1 MLSLRALRALALG
14 ASLPALTACGSSQG
28 SDPTSQQT
36 SPSSTARES
45 EMCGHSVP
53 TAPRNAGQ
61 EGLEHYLQGIEVPVD
76 PETLAPICA
85 RQDRAI
91 VFFAAHPDDETIGM
105 AGAIRQAV
113 AEGRPVFV
121 ELMTH
126 GEASFARGVLD
137 DHGTDAWH
145 PGKHVYDLSAEDFGD
160 ARVREFL
167 DAVHRL
173 GVTGIHVAGFVNG
186 ELSSAQAAE
195 RVTYW
200 TSRKEPGLSLRGTA
214 GAQDPETDANPLPH
228 PDHAAVWEALV
239 ASGHADVLGY
249 CIYQAVTG
257 KCRFEQR
264 VSLGTL
270 CPFKRDALA
279 AYELWDPESGRY
291 AIAYHST
298 HGLLD
303 DVAKGCREWIVRPT
317 KSDNLPIEPPALVEE
332 SVED

>member
-1 MLSLRALRALALG
+1 MPSFRALHALALG
-14 ASLPALTACGSSQG
+14 AFLLAPTACGSSQG
-28 SDPTSQQT
+28 SEPTDPKE
-36 SPSSTARES
+36 SPSSTARQS
-45 EMCGHSVP
+45 ETCGRNVP
-53 TAPRNAGQ
+53 TAPRDAGQ

-76 PETLAPICA
+76 PQTLAPLCSWPA
-85 RQDRAI
+85 RPV
-91 VFFAAHPDDETIGM
+91 VFFSAHPDDETIGM

-126 GEASFARGVLD
+126 GEASFVRGLLN
-137 DHGTDAWH
+137 DHGTDSWH
-145 PGKHVYDLSAEDFGD
+145 PGKHVYDLSADDFGD

-186 ELSSAQAAE
+186 QLTSAQVAE

-200 TSRKEPGLSLRGTA
+200 TSRNEPGLSLRGTA
-214 GAQDPETDANPLPH
+214 GAQDPESFTNPLPH

-257 KCRFEQR
+257 KCRFQQR
-264 VSLGTL
+264 VNLGAWCL
-270 CPFKRDALA
+270 FKLDALG
-279 AYELWDPESGRY
+279 AYEDWDPPSGRY

-303 DVAKGCREWIVRPT
+303 DVAKGCREWIVRPGVRD
-317 KSDNLPIEPPALVEE
+317 SVPIQRPGLVET

>member
-1 MLSLRALRALALG
+1 MLSFRALRALALG
-14 ASLPALTACGSSQG
+14 ASLPALAACGSSQG
-28 SDPTSQQT
+28 SEPTDEKE

-45 EMCGHSVP
+45 EMCAHSVP
-53 TAPRNAGQ
+53 TAPPQSGQ
-61 EGLEHYLQGIEVPVD
+61 EGLERYLQSIEVPVD
-76 PETLAPICA
+76 PDTLAPICA
-85 RQDRAI
+85 RQSRPI

-126 GEASFARGVLD
+126 GEASFARGGLN

-145 PGKHVYDLSAEDFGD
+145 PGKHVYDLSVEDFGD

-186 ELSSAQAAE
+186 ELSSAQVAE
-195 RVTYW
+195 RITYW
-200 TSRKEPGLSLRGTA
+200 MSRKEPGLSLRGTA

-239 ASGHADVLGY
+239 ASGHPDVLGY

-257 KCRFEQR
+257 KCRFQQR
-264 VSLGTL
+264 VNVGAWCL
-270 CPFKRDALA
+270 FKLDALG
-279 AYELWDPESGRY
+279 AYEHWDPANGRY

-303 DVAKGCREWIVRPT
+303 DVAKGCHEWIVRPGVRD
-317 KSDNLPIEPPALVEE
+317 SVPIERPGLVET

>member
-1 MLSLRALRALALG
+1 MLSFRALRALALG
-14 ASLPALTACGSSQG
+14 ALLPALGACGSSQA
-28 SDPTSQQT
+28 SEPTDQKE

-45 EMCGHSVP
+45 VTCGHNVP
-53 TAPRNAGQ
+53 TAPRDAGQ

-76 PETLAPICA
+76 PETLAPLCSWPA
-85 RQDRAI
+85 RPI

-126 GEASFARGVLD
+126 GEASFARGVLND
-137 DHGTDAWH
+137 QLTDSWH
-145 PGKHVYDLSAEDFGD
+145 PGKHVYDLSVEDFGD

-186 ELSSAQAAE
+186 ELSSAQVAE

-214 GAQDPETDANPLPH
+214 GAQDPESFANPLPH

-239 ASGHADVLGY
+239 ASGHPDVLGY

-257 KCRFEQR
+257 KCRFQQR
-264 VSLGTL
+264 VSLGAL
-270 CPFKRDALA
+270 CPFKLDALA
-279 AYELWDPESGRY
+279 AYEHWDPESGRY

-303 DVAKGCREWIVRPT
+303 DVAKGCREWIVRPAKRDT
-317 KSDNLPIEPPALVEE
+317 VPIEPPDLVEE